1 MIKIAVV
8 SSKQFIARIIKFE
21 SLIPNIKLIPFLYDV
36 PAEAAQIVEEI
47 SQVDGI
53 LFAGPLPYFIALD
66 KVKEKKIPSTY
77 ITSDEYTLTH
87 TLLFLMV
94 NSPDVLGAISIDIHN
109 EKFIQQ
115 VSKEL
120 HIPIDHWHIKDHSKK
135 INNGMVIDDI
145 EEIIRFHQ
153 HLWLTKQTKFAI
165 TNIDYV
171 YEHLQKL
178 GIPSTYLIVPDK
190 AIADSITQ
198 LITYCELATSKSAE
212 IAIGFVVFHQKE
224 DDLQDFSTIRYDT
237 SIILQQI
244 LLDLVRETETSIRM
258 IGMDQFIIYG
268 TRGSIEKILDEQ
280 KLNSLFRRMDHFPV
294 ISVSIGFGYGTT
306 AKEAEEHGR
315 IALYYAKKNSD
326 KHQVFLTTSEKKIIG
341 PYNAKPKTYVLK
353 SEEKNVLE
361 LAELTQLAVS
371 TISKLIQF
379 MKLRQDKSFTSV
391 ELAEYLEVSRRSAE
405 RIIKKLMQQ
414 NRAEKVGEEQ
424 PYKQGRPRA
433 IYKILF

>member
-1 MIKIAVV
+1 MIKIAVI

-87 TLLFLMV
+87 TLLYLMV

>member
-171 YEHLQKL
+171 YGHLQKL

-280 KLNSLFRRMDHFPV
+280 KLNSLFRRMDHFPI

-341 PYNAKPKTYVLK
+341 PYNAKSKTYVLK

>member
-1 MIKIAVV
+1 MLKIAVI
-8 SSKQFIARIIKFE
+8 SSKEFIASIIKLE
-21 SLIPNIKLIPFLYDV
+21 NLIPNIKLIPFLYDV
-36 PAEAAQIVEEI
+36 PAEAAQIVEGI

-66 KVKEKKIPSTY
+66 KVEEKKIPSTY
-77 ITSDEYTLTH
+77 ISSDEYTLTH
-87 TLLFLMV
+87 TLLYLMV
-94 NSPDVLGAISIDIHN
+94 NSPNVLDNISIDIHN
-109 EKFIQQ
+109 EIFIQH

-120 HIPIDHWHIKDHSKK
+120 NIPIDHWHIKDHSKK
-135 INNGMVIDDI
+135 INNGMVSYDID
-145 EEIIRFHQ
+145 EIIHFHQ
-153 HLWLTKQTKFAI
+153 HLWMTKQTKFAI

-171 YEHLQKL
+171 YRRLQQL
-178 GIPSTYLIVPDK
+178 GIPSTYLIVPNK
-190 AIADSITQ
+190 AIANSISQ
-198 LITYCELATSKSAE
+198 LITYCKLATSKSAE
-212 IAIGFVVFHQKE
+212 IAIGFVVFYQKE
-224 DDLQDFSTIRYDT
+224 ETLPDFSNIKYDT

-268 TRGSIEKILDEQ
+268 TRGSIEKILDDQ

-315 IALYYAKKNSD
+315 IALYYAKQNLVE
-326 KHQVFLTTSEKKIIG
+326 HQVFLTTSEKKIIG
-341 PYNAKPKTYVLK
+341 PYNAKAKTHVLK

-361 LAELTQLAVS
+361 IAELTQLAVS

-379 MKLRQDKSFTSV
+379 VKLRQDKSFTSV
-391 ELAEYLEVSRRSAE
+391 ELAEYFEVSRRSAE
-405 RIIKKLMQQ
+405 RIVKKLMEQ
-414 NRAEKVGEEQ
+414 NFAKKVGEEQ

>member
-1 MIKIAVV
+1 MIKIAVI
-8 SSKQFIARIIKFE
+8 SSKEFMENIVKFE
-21 SLIPNIKLIPFLYDV
+21 SVVPNIKMIPFLYDM
-36 PAEAAQIVEEI
+36 PTEAAQIVEGI
-47 SQVDGI
+47 SQVDGM

-66 KVKEKKIPSTY
+66 KVEEKKIPSTY

-87 TLLFLMV
+87 TLLYLMV
-94 NSPDVLGAISIDIHN
+94 NSPDVLENISLDIHN
-109 EKFIQQ
+109 EIFIQQ

-120 HIPIDHWHIKDHSKK
+120 NIPIHHWHIKDHSKK
-135 INNGMVIDDI
+135 INNGMVTYDI

-153 HLWLTKQTKFAI
+153 HLWVTKQTKFAI

-171 YEHLQKL
+171 YKCLQQL
-178 GIPSTYLIVPDK
+178 GIPSTYLIVPNK
-190 AIADSITQ
+190 AIADSISQ

-212 IAIGFVVFHQKE
+212 IAIGFVVFHHKE
-224 DDLQDFSTIRYDT
+224 DTLPDFSNIKYDT

-268 TRGSIEKILDEQ
+268 TRGSIEKIVDDQ
-280 KLNSLFRRMDHFPV
+280 KLNSLFRRMDQFPV

-315 IALYYAKKNSD
+315 IALYYAKQNLAE
-326 KHQVFLTTSEKKIIG
+326 HQVFLTTSNKKIIG
-341 PYNAKPKTYVLK
+341 PYNVKPKTHVLK

-361 LAELTQLAVS
+361 IAELTRLAVS
-371 TISKLIQF
+371 TISKLMQF
-379 MKLRQDKSFTSV
+379 VKLRQDKSFTSV
-391 ELAEYLEVSRRSAE
+391 ELAEYFEISRRSAE
-405 RIIKKLMQQ
+405 RIVKKLMEQ
-414 NRAEKVGEEQ
+414 NCAEKVGEEQ
-424 PYKQGRPRA
+424 PYKHGRPRA